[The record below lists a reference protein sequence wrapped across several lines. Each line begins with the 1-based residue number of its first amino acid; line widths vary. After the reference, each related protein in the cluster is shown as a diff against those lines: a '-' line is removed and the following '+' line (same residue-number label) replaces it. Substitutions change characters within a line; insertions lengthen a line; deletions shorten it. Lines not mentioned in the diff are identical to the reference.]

1 MMCGRIYG
9 TIDFVRHGDGSASV
23 RHADPVVLIA
33 YEWFE
38 ECRSSPA
45 VEVTI
50 DLGRE
55 EPYECFPPVEGA
67 ILRITTAART
77 LVYRIGRFFPNV
89 RMYEAEW
96 PD

>member
-1 MMCGRIYG
+1 MCDRIYG
-9 TIDFVRHGDGSASV
+9 SLNVADSGDDGVTIVR
-23 RHADPVVLIA
+23 ADPAVLIA

-38 ECRSSPA
+38 HYRSSPA

-50 DLGRE
+50 DLGRD
-55 EPYECFPPVEGA
+55 EPYECFPPVDGA
-67 ILRITTAART
+67 VLRIAGINRT
-77 LVYRIGRFFPNV
+77 VIYRIGQFFPNV